1 MPRFG
6 LGHPGAHLPRFRR
19 KILSALIVSLI
30 EYEYPTNG
38 AIDMLTGSY

>member
-1 MPRFG
+1 MASKRMST
-6 LGHPGAHLPRFRR
+6 AVSA

-38 AIDMLTGSY
+38 AVDMLTQS